1 MKKAI
6 GGILAGGGLLGVIYY
21 AYMYFQ
27 NSESFEAFGADI
39 AVSTGNYVPILIS
52 AVVMFVGIGI
62 SRIK

>member
-6 GGILAGGGLLGVIYY
+6 GSILAGGGLLGVIFYTY
-21 AYMYFQ
+21 QYFQ